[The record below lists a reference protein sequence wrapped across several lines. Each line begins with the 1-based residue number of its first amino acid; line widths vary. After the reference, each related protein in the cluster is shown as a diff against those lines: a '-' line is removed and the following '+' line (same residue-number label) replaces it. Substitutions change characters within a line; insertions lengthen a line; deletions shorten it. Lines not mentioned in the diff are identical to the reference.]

1 MTQNIGDDVMQIA
14 QYPDNIYYDEEN
26 FCDYKP

>member
-1 MTQNIGDDVMQIA
+1 MTQNIGDDVIQIA
-14 QYPDNIYYDEEN
+14 EHPNNIYYNEEN